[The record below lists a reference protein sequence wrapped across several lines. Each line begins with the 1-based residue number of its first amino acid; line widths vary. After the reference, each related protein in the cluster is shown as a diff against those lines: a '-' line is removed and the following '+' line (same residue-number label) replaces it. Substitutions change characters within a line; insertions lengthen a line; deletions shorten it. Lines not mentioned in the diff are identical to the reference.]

1 MLYDA
6 ADDPETL
13 STDELLATYAA
24 ELRTVVD
31 DVGVDTVVAETDLD
45 RGTVEA
51 VADED
56 VSTVSD
62 LTVEEAAAIL
72 AVSEEYPDERG
83 IVLEVRDHLLMGMT
97 TAVLDVD
104 TIAANIDVDLTG
116 QEVQQ
121 AIEGRTPMTL
131 AEFAAIHGLIAER
144 KDR

>member
-6 ADDPETL
+6 ADEPETL
-13 STDELLATYAA
+13 STDELLTTYAT
-24 ELRTVVD
+24 ELQAVVD
-31 DVGVDTVVAETDLD
+31 DVGADTVVAETDLD
-45 RGTVEA
+45 RETVDA
-51 VADED
+51 VVAGDVAD
-56 VSTVSD
+56 
-62 LTVEEAAAIL
+62 LTLEEAAAVL
-72 AVSEEYPDERG
+72 AVSPNYPDQRG

-131 AEFAAIHGLIAER
+131 TEFAAIHRLIAER

>member
-6 ADDPETL
+6 ADEPGAL

-24 ELRTVVD
+24 ELQAVVD
-31 DVGVDTVVAETDLD
+31 DLGADTVVAESDLD
-45 RGTVEA
+45 RETVETVA
-51 VADED
+51 AGDVAD
-56 VSTVSD
+56 
-62 LTVEEAAAIL
+62 LTLEEAAAVL
-72 AVSEEYPDERG
+72 AVSPDYPDQRG

-104 TIAANIDVDLTG
+104 TIAANVDVDLTG

-131 AEFAAIHGLIAER
+131 AEFAAIHRLIAER

>member
-6 ADDPETL
+6 ADEPETL

-24 ELRTVVD
+24 ELQAVVD
-31 DVGVDTVVAETDLD
+31 DVGADTVVAETDLD
-45 RGTVEA
+45 RDVVEA
-51 VADED
+51 VAAGD
-56 VSTVSD
+56 VAD
-62 LTVEEAAAIL
+62 LTVEEAATVL
-72 AVSEEYPDERG
+72 AASPDYPDQRG

-121 AIEGRTPMTL
+121 AIEGRTRMTL
-131 AEFAAIHGLIAER
+131 AEFAAIHRLIAER
-144 KDR
+144 SDR

>member
-6 ADDPETL
+6 ADEPGAL

-24 ELRTVVD
+24 ELQAVVD
-31 DVGVDTVVAETDLD
+31 DVGADTVVAETDLD
-45 RGTVEA
+45 RETVEA
-51 VADED
+51 VAAGN
-56 VSTVSD
+56 VAD
-62 LTVEEAAAIL
+62 LTLEEAAAVL
-72 AVSEEYPDERG
+72 AVSPDYPDQRG

-131 AEFAAIHGLIAER
+131 AKFAAIHRLIAER

>member
-24 ELRTVVD
+24 ELQAVVD
-31 DVGVDTVVAETDLD
+31 DVGADTVVAETDLD
-45 RGTVEA
+45 REVVEA
-51 VADED
+51 VAAGD
-56 VSTVSD
+56 VAD
-62 LTVEEAAAIL
+62 LTVEEAATVL
-72 AVSEEYPDERG
+72 AVSPDYPDQRG

-131 AEFAAIHGLIAER
+131 AEFAAIHRLIAER
-144 KDR
+144 SDR

>member
-6 ADDPETL
+6 ADEPGAL

-24 ELRTVVD
+24 ELQAVVD
-31 DVGVDTVVAETDLD
+31 DLGADTVVAESALD
-45 RGTVEA
+45 RETVETIA
-51 VADED
+51 AGDVAD
-56 VSTVSD
+56 
-62 LTVEEAAAIL
+62 LTLEEAAAVL
-72 AVSEEYPDERG
+72 AVSPDYPDQRG

-104 TIAANIDVDLTG
+104 TIAANVDVDLTG

-131 AEFAAIHGLIAER
+131 AEFAAIHRLIAER